1 VRSEIASINEITN
14 NKKLSLIALFIFKHC
29 FHYVFAVG
37 FVLAF
42 WQNVE
47 NGCANRN
54 STASSRIAAIPLRK
68 ARGRL
73 GSFGQLQCVDRG
85 EFALARIGLGSF
97 CRIAVG
103 CRDCGSLPGANQQG
117 R

>member
-54 STASSRIAAIPLRK
+54 STASSRIAAIPLRE

-85 EFALARIGLGSF
+85 EFAWRELAWVRF
-97 CRIAVG
+97 AE
-103 CRDCGSLPGANQQG
+103 LP
-117 R
+117 